1 MQTYS
6 LSFFNDFGT
15 NVPKKKGMVKLN
27 NKTNFLIF
35 ILAISCG
42 SLAANI
48 YYAQPIVQFIA
59 KDLNISSDLSGLL
72 TTLTQIGYGL
82 GLFFIVPMADLFKS
96 KKIIGILIGLT
107 ILSLIGTLISTN
119 GIIFLLLTTIIGLG
133 ACAAQM
139 LVPLTMRI
147 VPIEETGKYVGKV
160 MSGLLIGIMIARPLS
175 IGIADWFGWRMVF
188 VFSLIVLV
196 VILLLIIKFLPD
208 YEVVSTSNMRYQN
221 LIASMVKLL
230 IHTSSLQ
237 QRAFYH
243 ACLFATFSLY
253 WTVIPILLRAE
264 PLHYSNNEIAL
275 FGFVAIAG
283 ALLTPTIGKIADKG
297 YIFTMTNVSMA
308 LVLLSIILLFFV
320 QDHSLFS
327 MILIL
332 ISGVCIDIGV
342 AGNLLLG
349 QKVIFSLN
357 PEIRNRLNGLYMT
370 IFFLGGAVGSWVGSY
385 TYYKFNSEV
394 TLLIGAAF
402 PLIALFVHF
411 IKNNTKKLSKTK
423 SEFIS

>member
-1 MQTYS
+1 
-6 LSFFNDFGT
+6 
-15 NVPKKKGMVKLN
+15 MVKLS

-96 KKIIGILIGLT
+96 KKIIAILIGLT
-107 ILSLIGTLISTN
+107 ILSLMGTLVSTN
-119 GIIFLLLTTIIGLG
+119 GILFLLLTTIIGIG

-188 VFSLIVLV
+188 LVSLIVLV
-196 VILLLIIKFLPD
+196 VVLLLIIKFLPN
-208 YEVVSTSNMRYQN
+208 YEVISTSKMRYPN

-230 IHTSSLQ
+230 IHTSLLQ

-253 WTVIPILLRAE
+253 WTVMPILLRAE
-264 PLHYSNNEIAL
+264 PLHFSNNEIAL

-297 YIFTMTNVSMA
+297 YIFTMTNVSMM
-308 LVLLSIILLFFV
+308 LVLLSVILLFFV
-320 QDHSLFS
+320 QDHSQFS

-332 ISGVCIDIGV
+332 ISGICVDIGV

-370 IFFLGGAVGSWVGSY
+370 IFFLGGAFGSWIGSY

-411 IKNNTKKLSKTK
+411 IKNNTKKLSETK

>member
-1 MQTYS
+1 MI
-6 LSFFNDFGT
+6 
-15 NVPKKKGMVKLN
+15 KLTK
-27 NKTNFLIF
+27 KTNFLIF

-72 TTLTQIGYGL
+72 TTFTQIGYAL

-96 KKIIGILIGLT
+96 KKIIGILIGFT
-107 ILSLIGTLISTN
+107 IVSLIGMLISTN
-119 GIIFLLLTTIIGLG
+119 GIIFTILTTIIGIG

-188 VFSLIVLV
+188 LFSLITLV
-196 VILLLIIKFLPD
+196 AVLLLIIKFLPN
-208 YEVVSTSNMRYQN
+208 YEVVTSSNMSYPN

-230 IHTSSLQ
+230 INTSPLQ

-253 WTVIPILLRAE
+253 WTILPILLRSE
-264 PLHYSNNEIAL
+264 PLNFSNNEIAL
-275 FGFVAIAG
+275 IGFVAIAG
-283 ALLTPTIGKIADKG
+283 ALLAPTIGKLADKG

-308 LVLLSIILLFFV
+308 LVLLSIVLLFFA
-320 QDHSLFS
+320 QDHSLLS
-327 MILIL
+327 VILIL
-332 ISGVCIDIGV
+332 ISGISIDIGV
-342 AGNLLLG
+342 SGNLLLG
-349 QKVIFSLN
+349 QKVIFGLN

-370 IFFLGGAVGSWVGSY
+370 IFFFGGAFGSWIGSY

-394 TLLIGAAF
+394 ALLIGTAL
-402 PLIALFVHF
+402 PIIALFVHL
-411 IKNNTKKLSKTK
+411 IKNNTINLSKTK
-423 SEFIS
+423 SKYIS

>member
-1 MQTYS
+1 MINLT
-6 LSFFNDFGT
+6 
-15 NVPKKKGMVKLN
+15 K
-27 NKTNFLIF
+27 KTNFLIF

-42 SLAANI
+42 SLVANI

-59 KDLNISSDLSGLL
+59 KDLNIASDLSGLL

-107 ILSLIGTLISTN
+107 IISLIGTLISTN
-119 GIIFLLLTTIIGLG
+119 GIVFLILTTVIGIG

-147 VPIEETGKYVGKV
+147 VPIEEMGKYVGKV

-175 IGIADWFGWRMVF
+175 IGITEWFGWRMVF
-188 VFSLIVLV
+188 LFSLIILV
-196 VILLLIIKFLPD
+196 AVLLLLIKFLPN
-208 YEVVSTSNMRYQN
+208 YELVSNSNMSYSN

-230 IHTSSLQ
+230 LHTSPLQ

-253 WTVIPILLRAE
+253 WTVIPILLRSE
-264 PLHYSNNEIAL
+264 PLHFSNNEIAL
-275 FGFVAIAG
+275 FGFAAIAG

-308 LVLLSIILLFFV
+308 LVLLSIVLLFFV

-327 MILIL
+327 VIVIL
-332 ISGVCIDIGV
+332 ISGISIDIGV

-370 IFFLGGAVGSWVGSY
+370 IFFLGGAFGSCIGSY

-394 TLLIGAAF
+394 PLLIGAAL
-402 PLIALFVHF
+402 PLIALFVHL
-411 IKNNTKKLSKTK
+411 IKNNAIHLSKTK
-423 SEFIS
+423 NKYMS

>member
-1 MQTYS
+1 M
-6 LSFFNDFGT
+6 
-15 NVPKKKGMVKLN
+15 NVPKKRGMVNLN

-59 KDLNISSDLSGLL
+59 KDLDISSDLSGLL

-96 KKIIGILIGLT
+96 KKVIGILIGLT
-107 ILSLIGTLISTN
+107 IFSLIGTLISTN
-119 GIIFLLLTTIIGLG
+119 GIIFLLLTTIIGIG

-188 VFSLIVLV
+188 LVSLIVLV
-196 VILLLIIKFLPD
+196 VVLLLIIQFLPN
-208 YEVVSTSNMRYQN
+208 YEVISNSNMRYPN

-230 IHTSSLQ
+230 LHTSSLQ

-253 WTVIPILLRAE
+253 WTVIPILLRSE
-264 PLHYSNNEIAL
+264 PLHFSNNEIAL

-308 LVLLSIILLFFV
+308 LVLLSITLLFFV

-332 ISGVCIDIGV
+332 ISGICIDIGV

-370 IFFLGGAVGSWVGSY
+370 IFFLGGAFGSWIGSY

-394 TLLIGAAF
+394 TLLIGATF

-411 IKNNTKKLSKTK
+411 IINNTKKLSETK
-423 SEFIS
+423 SKYIS

>member
-1 MQTYS
+1 
-6 LSFFNDFGT
+6 
-15 NVPKKKGMVKLN
+15 MVKLN

>member
-1 MQTYS
+1 
-6 LSFFNDFGT
+6 
-15 NVPKKKGMVKLN
+15 MVKLN

-107 ILSLIGTLISTN
+107 ILSLMGTLISTN
-119 GIIFLLLTTIIGLG
+119 GNIFLLLTTIIGIG

-188 VFSLIVLV
+188 LASLIVLV
-196 VILLLIIKFLPD
+196 VVLLLIIKFLPN
-208 YEVVSTSNMRYQN
+208 YEVISTSNMRYPY

-230 IHTSSLQ
+230 IHTSPLQ

-253 WTVIPILLRAE
+253 WTVMPILLRAE
-264 PLHYSNNEIAL
+264 PLHFSNNEIAL

-297 YIFTMTNVSMA
+297 HIFTMTNVSMM
-308 LVLLSIILLFFV
+308 LVLLSVILLFFV

-332 ISGVCIDIGV
+332 ISGICVDIGV

-370 IFFLGGAVGSWVGSY
+370 IFFLGGAFGSWIGSY

-394 TLLIGAAF
+394 TLLIGVAF

-411 IKNNTKKLSKTK
+411 IKNNTKKLSETK

>member
-1 MQTYS
+1 MI
-6 LSFFNDFGT
+6 
-15 NVPKKKGMVKLN
+15 KLTK
-27 NKTNFLIF
+27 KTNFLIF

-42 SLAANI
+42 ALATNI

-96 KKIIGILIGLT
+96 KKIIVLLIGLS
-107 ILSLIGTLISTN
+107 IISLIGTLISIN
-119 GIIFLLLTTIIGLG
+119 GIVFLILTTVIGIG
-133 ACAAQM
+133 ACAAQI

-175 IGIADWFGWRMVF
+175 IGITDWFGWRMVF
-188 VFSLIVLV
+188 LFSLITLV
-196 VILLLIIKFLPD
+196 AVLLLIIKFLPN
-208 YEVVSTSNMRYQN
+208 YEIVSNSNLSYSN
-221 LIASMVKLL
+221 LITSMVKLL
-230 IHTSSLQ
+230 INTSPLQ

-253 WTVIPILLRAE
+253 WTVIPILLRSE
-264 PLHYSNNEIAL
+264 PLHFSNNEIAL
-275 FGFVAIAG
+275 IGFVAIAG

-308 LVLLSIILLFFV
+308 LVLLSIVLLFFV
-320 QDHSLFS
+320 QDHSLLS
-327 MILIL
+327 VIIIL
-332 ISGVCIDIGV
+332 ISGISIDIGV
-342 AGNLLLG
+342 SGNLLLG

-357 PEIRNRLNGLYMT
+357 PEERNRLNGLYMT
-370 IFFLGGAVGSWVGSY
+370 IFFLGGAFGSWIGSY
-385 TYYKFNSEV
+385 TYYKFNSEA
-394 TLLIGAAF
+394 TLLIGTAL
-402 PLIALFVHF
+402 PLIALLVHL
-411 IKNNTKKLSKTK
+411 IKNNTINLSKTK
-423 SEFIS
+423 SKYMS

>member
-1 MQTYS
+1 MS
-6 LSFFNDFGT
+6 
-15 NVPKKKGMVKLN
+15 

-96 KKIIGILIGLT
+96 KKIIAILIGLT
-107 ILSLIGTLISTN
+107 ILSLMGTLVSTN
-119 GIIFLLLTTIIGLG
+119 GILFLLLTTIIGIG

-188 VFSLIVLV
+188 LVSLIVLV
-196 VILLLIIKFLPD
+196 VVLLLIIKFLPN
-208 YEVVSTSNMRYQN
+208 YEVISTSKMRYPN

-230 IHTSSLQ
+230 IHTSLLQ

-253 WTVIPILLRAE
+253 WTVMPILLRAE
-264 PLHYSNNEIAL
+264 PLHFSNNEIAL

-297 YIFTMTNVSMA
+297 YIFTMTNVSMM
-308 LVLLSIILLFFV
+308 LVLLSVILLFFV
-320 QDHSLFS
+320 QDHSQFS

-332 ISGVCIDIGV
+332 ISGICVDIGV

-370 IFFLGGAVGSWVGSY
+370 IFFLGGAFGSWIGSY

-411 IKNNTKKLSKTK
+411 IKNNTKKLSETK

>member
-1 MQTYS
+1 MIKLT
-6 LSFFNDFGT
+6 
-15 NVPKKKGMVKLN
+15 KKV
-27 NKTNFLIF
+27 NFLIF

-42 SLAANI
+42 SLVANI

-59 KDLNISSDLSGLL
+59 KDLNLSSDLSGLL
-72 TTLTQIGYGL
+72 TTFTQIGYGL

-96 KKIIGILIGLT
+96 KRIIGILIGLT
-107 ILSLIGTLISTN
+107 IISLIGTLISTN
-119 GIIFLLLTTIIGLG
+119 GIIFLLLTTIIGIG

-147 VPIEETGKYVGKV
+147 VPPEESGKYVGKV

-175 IGIADWFGWRMVF
+175 IAITDWFGWRLVF
-188 VFSLIVLV
+188 LFSFITLV
-196 VILLLIIKFLPD
+196 TVLLLIIKFLPN
-208 YEVVSTSNMRYQN
+208 YEVVSSSDMSYPN

-230 IHTSSLQ
+230 MNTSALQ

-253 WTVIPILLRAE
+253 WTIMPMLLRSE
-264 PLHYSNNEIAL
+264 PLNFSNNEIAL
-275 FGFVAIAG
+275 IGFVAIAG
-283 ALLTPTIGKIADKG
+283 ALLAPTIGKIADKG

-308 LVLLSIILLFFV
+308 LVLLSIVLLFFV
-320 QDHSLFS
+320 QDHSLS
-327 MILIL
+327 SVILIL
-332 ISGVCIDIGV
+332 ISGISIDIGI

-370 IFFLGGAVGSWVGSY
+370 IFFLGGAFGSWIGSY
-385 TYYKFNSEV
+385 TYFKFNSEV
-394 TLLIGAAF
+394 TLLIGTAL
-402 PLIALFVHF
+402 PLIALLAHLMKNHPLNLSE
-411 IKNNTKKLSKTK
+411 IKRKYMS
-423 SEFIS
+423 

>member
-1 MQTYS
+1 MT
-6 LSFFNDFGT
+6 
-15 NVPKKKGMVKLN
+15 KKA
-27 NKTNFLIF
+27 NFLIF

-48 YYAQPIVQFIA
+48 YYAQPIVQLIA
-59 KDLNISSDLSGLL
+59 RELNISSELSGLL
-72 TTLTQIGYGL
+72 TTFTQIGYGL
-82 GLFFIVPMADLFKS
+82 GLFLIVPLADLIKS

-107 ILSLIGTLISTN
+107 IISLIGTLISEN
-119 GIIFLLLTTIIGLG
+119 GIVFILLTTLIGIG

-147 VPIEETGKYVGKV
+147 VPIEETGKYVGRV

-175 IGIADWFGWRMVF
+175 IGIAGWFGWRMVF
-188 VFSLIVLV
+188 LFSLITLV
-196 VILLLIIKFLPD
+196 VMLLLIIKFLPN
-208 YEVVSTSNMRYQN
+208 YEVVSTSNMSYPK

-230 IHTSSLQ
+230 INTSPLQ

-253 WTVIPILLRAE
+253 WTVMPILLSSE
-264 PLHYSNNEIAL
+264 PLHFSNNEIAL

-297 YIFTMTNVSMA
+297 FISIMTNVSMM
-308 LVLLSIILLFFV
+308 LVLLSIVLLFFV
-320 QDHSLFS
+320 RDHSLTS
-327 MILIL
+327 VILIT
-332 ISGVCIDIGV
+332 ISGISIDIGV
-342 AGNLLLG
+342 SGNVLLG
-349 QKVIFSLN
+349 QKVIFGLN

-370 IFFLGGAVGSWVGSY
+370 IFFLGGAFGSWIGSY

-394 TLLIGAAF
+394 TLIIGTAL
-402 PLIALFVHF
+402 PLIALLVHL
-411 IKNNTKKLSKTK
+411 IKSNTINLSKTK
-423 SEFIS
+423 SKYMS

>member
-1 MQTYS
+1 MIKLT
-6 LSFFNDFGT
+6 
-15 NVPKKKGMVKLN
+15 KKV
-27 NKTNFLIF
+27 NFLIF

-42 SLAANI
+42 SLVANI

-59 KDLNISSDLSGLL
+59 KDLNLSSDLSGLL
-72 TTLTQIGYGL
+72 TTFTQIGYGL

-96 KKIIGILIGLT
+96 KRIIGILIGLT
-107 ILSLIGTLISTN
+107 IISLIGALISTN
-119 GIIFLLLTTIIGLG
+119 GIIFLLLTTIIGIG

-147 VPIEETGKYVGKV
+147 VPPEESGKYVGKV

-175 IGIADWFGWRMVF
+175 IAITDWFGWRLVF
-188 VFSLIVLV
+188 LFSFITLV
-196 VILLLIIKFLPD
+196 TVLLLIIKFLPN
-208 YEVVSTSNMRYQN
+208 YEVVSSSDMSYPN

-230 IHTSSLQ
+230 MNTSALQ

-253 WTVIPILLRAE
+253 WTIMPMLLRSE
-264 PLHYSNNEIAL
+264 PLNFSNNEIAL
-275 FGFVAIAG
+275 IGFVAIAG
-283 ALLTPTIGKIADKG
+283 ALLAPTIGKIADKG

-308 LVLLSIILLFFV
+308 LVLLFFV
-320 QDHSLFS
+320 RDHSLFS
-327 MILIL
+327 VILIL
-332 ISGVCIDIGV
+332 ISGISIDIGI

-370 IFFLGGAVGSWVGSY
+370 IFFLGGAFGSWIGSY
-385 TYYKFNSEV
+385 TYFKFNSEV
-394 TLLIGAAF
+394 TLLIGTAL
-402 PLIALFVHF
+402 PLIALLAHL
-411 IKNNTKKLSKTK
+411 IKNHPMNLSEIKRK
-423 SEFIS
+423 YMS

>member
-1 MQTYS
+1 MT
-6 LSFFNDFGT
+6 
-15 NVPKKKGMVKLN
+15 KKI
-27 NKTNFLIF
+27 NFLIF

-48 YYAQPIVQFIA
+48 YYAQPIVQYIA
-59 KDLNISSDLSGLL
+59 KDLNISSDLSGLFN
-72 TTLTQIGYGL
+72 TFTQIGYGL

-107 ILSLIGTLISTN
+107 IISLIGTLISTN
-119 GIIFLLLTTIIGLG
+119 GIIFLLLTTIIGIG

-147 VPIEETGKYVGKV
+147 VPPEESGKYVGKV

-175 IGIADWFGWRMVF
+175 IAITDWFGWRMVF
-188 VFSLIVLV
+188 LFSFITLV
-196 VILLLIIKFLPD
+196 TVLLLIIKFLPN
-208 YEVVSTSNMRYQN
+208 YEVVSSSNMSYPN

-230 IHTSSLQ
+230 MNTSALQ

-253 WTVIPILLRAE
+253 WTIMPMLLRSE
-264 PLHYSNNEIAL
+264 PLNFSNNEIA
-275 FGFVAIAG
+275 FIGFVAIAG
-283 ALLTPTIGKIADKG
+283 ALLAPTIGKIADKG

-308 LVLLSIILLFFV
+308 LVLLSMILLFFV
-320 QDHSLFS
+320 QDHSLLS
-327 MILIL
+327 IILII
-332 ISGVCIDIGV
+332 ISGISIDIGV

-357 PEIRNRLNGLYMT
+357 HEIRNRLNGLYMT
-370 IFFLGGAVGSWVGSY
+370 IFFLGGAFGSWIGSY
-385 TYYKFNSEV
+385 SYYKFNSEV
-394 TLLIGAAF
+394 ALLIGVAF
-402 PLIALFVHF
+402 PLIALLVHLM
-411 IKNNTKKLSKTK
+411 KNYPMTISEAKSKYM
-423 SEFIS
+423 S

>member
-1 MQTYS
+1 MIQLT
-6 LSFFNDFGT
+6 
-15 NVPKKKGMVKLN
+15 K
-27 NKTNFLIF
+27 KTNFLIV

-72 TTLTQIGYGL
+72 TTFTQIGYGL

-107 ILSLIGTLISTN
+107 IISLIGTLISTN
-119 GIIFLLLTTIIGLG
+119 GIIFLLLTTIIGIG
-133 ACAAQM
+133 ASAAQM

-147 VPIEETGKYVGKV
+147 APIIETGKYVGKV

-175 IGIADWFGWRMVF
+175 IAITDWYGWKMVF
-188 VFSLIVLV
+188 LFSLILLV
-196 VILLLIIKFLPD
+196 TVLLLIMKFLPNYD
-208 YEVVSTSNMRYQN
+208 VVSSSNMSYPN
-221 LIASMVKLL
+221 LITSMLKLL
-230 IHTSSLQ
+230 INTSALQ

-253 WTVIPILLRAE
+253 WTIMPILLRSE
-264 PLHYSNNEIAL
+264 PLNFSNNEIAL
-275 FGFVAIAG
+275 IGFVAIAG
-283 ALLTPTIGKIADKG
+283 ALLAPTIGKIADKG

-308 LVLLSIILLFFV
+308 LVLLSTILLFFV
-320 QDHSLFS
+320 QDHSLLS
-327 MILIL
+327 IILIL
-332 ISGVCIDIGV
+332 ISGISIDIGV
-342 AGNLLLG
+342 SGNLLLG
-349 QKVIFSLN
+349 QKVIFGLN

-370 IFFLGGAVGSWVGSY
+370 IFFLGGAFGSWIGSY

-394 TLLIGAAF
+394 ALLIGTAL
-402 PLIALFVHF
+402 PLIALFVHL
-411 IKNNTKKLSKTK
+411 IKNNTINLSKTK
-423 SEFIS
+423 SKYMS